1 MTGSALLP
9 VCQADLLLRH
19 LVEPGGVQ
27 DEFRLEQRHRV
38 CRHEPHGPE
47 GGADPHI
54 PAGGGSHLL
63 HGPHLP
69 ALALRGGGL
78 GEAQPGRVAS
88 RGRLPGRLDDD
99 LLQTS
104 LQPVR
109 DAVHR
114 NRFGRS
120 LLAPPWR
127 DALDSLVSRGLA
139 RLDDA
144 GVTLTPDGEVL
155 VEAVINT
162 ELDVAD

>member
-1 MTGSALLP
+1 
-9 VCQADLLLRH
+9 
-19 LVEPGGVQ
+19 
-27 DEFRLEQRHRV
+27 
-38 CRHEPHGPE
+38 
-47 GGADPHI
+47 
-54 PAGGGSHLL
+54 
-63 HGPHLP
+63 
-69 ALALRGGGL
+69 
-78 GEAQPGRVAS
+78 
-88 RGRLPGRLDDD
+88 
-99 LLQTS
+99 
-104 LQPVR
+104 VR